1 MRLGD
6 KRRRSRAIYN
16 KCAVMGEDKLFIS
29 LWIPEL
35 THQPY
40 FLLFPYDDNHNSKPL
55 LLQFSLAPLLITQAE
70 GIKHVIPSSPSLDHE
85 GSSLSSYKANP
96 VKSSS
101 SITLNGLSGVVSSSG
116 HRQAHNVS
124 GDVSSTSTGAQ
135 SGVQSGIPLQRLPLH
150 RSSSLTSL
158 GSHCSMEQTT
168 SAEKRK
174 TPGSGALDA
183 RSLWVLLCIYDRCF
197 TFILLSVKD
206 ERDMIY
212 YN

>member
-1 MRLGD
+1 ML
-6 KRRRSRAIYN
+6 Y
-16 KCAVMGEDKLFIS
+16 
-29 LWIPEL
+29 
-35 THQPY
+35 
-40 FLLFPYDDNHNSKPL
+40 L
-55 LLQFSLAPLLITQAE
+55 LLPASITKVNSSRSSHPRKHRRGSSLA
-70 GIKHVIPSSPSLDHE
+70 S
-85 GSSLSSYKANP
+85 GSSLSSYKANS

-174 TPGSGALDA
+174 TPGSGALGSSFWSW
-183 RSLWVLLCIYDRCF
+183 RF
-197 TFILLSVKD
+197 
-206 ERDMIY
+206 
-212 YN
+212 